1 MKKLSLFVTAL
12 VLSAILYS
20 CGGMTYVTDTWRAK
34 GFTGKKFTKL
44 GVMAVTKNNI
54 VARRTVEDAMTRDLK
69 ASGVNAVTTYDAF
82 AYNTFDKDG
91 DGKVDDKENAEKLVQ
106 EKMKELG
113 VDGIMI
119 MKVKDISK
127 EQKYVPGSPTYMPS
141 YYYAPY
147 YSYYFQSYD
156 MLYSPGY
163 YVTDTQYY
171 IETSIFDV
179 GKAELLYS
187 MLSETVNPSSIT
199 DFSKSFT
206 KATVDDLMTNRVLLK

>member
-163 YVTDTQYY
+163 YVTDTEYY

-179 GKAELLYS
+179 AKAELLYS
-187 MLSETVNPSSIT
+187 MLSETVNPTSIT

>member
-20 CGGMTYVTDTWRAK
+20 CGGMTYITDTWRAK
-34 GFTGKKFTKL
+34 GFTGKKFSKL

-54 VARRTVEDAMTRDLK
+54 VARRTVEDAMAKDLK
-69 ASGVNAVTTYDAF
+69 ASGINAVTTYDVF
-82 AYNTFDKDG
+82 AYDVFDKDG
-91 DGKVDDKENAEKLVQ
+91 DGKVDNKEEAEKMVQ
-106 EKMKELG
+106 DKMKELG
-113 VDGIMI
+113 IDGIMV

-147 YSYYFQSYD
+147 YSYYFMSYNT
-156 MLYSPGY
+156 LYSPGY
-163 YVTDTQYY
+163 YVTDTEVY

-179 GKAELLYS
+179 QKGELLYS
-187 MLSETVNPSSIT
+187 MLSETVNPSSVG
-199 DFSKSFT
+199 DFSKSLT

>member
-54 VARRTVEDAMTRDLK
+54 VARRTVEDAMVKDLK
-69 ASGVNAVTTYDAF
+69 ASGINAVATYDAF

-91 DGKVDDKENAEKLVQ
+91 DGKVDDKDNAEKLVQ

-113 VDGIMI
+113 VDGIMV

-147 YSYYFQSYD
+147 YSYYFQSYNT
-156 MLYSPGY
+156 LYSPGY
-163 YVTDTQYY
+163 YVTDTEYY

-179 GKAELLYS
+179 AKAELLYS
-187 MLSETVNPSSIT
+187 MLSETVNPTSIT

-206 KATVDDLMTNRVLLK
+206 KATVNELMTNRVLLK